1 MKKKIVIGL
10 VILSLIVGF
19 LFGYSYTIIFYN
31 KLKTDMS
38 NLREDYLKNKEEVY
52 SLEYE
57 LQRSME
63 ENNKLEERLKSCNEA
78 GKVTHETLCKE
89 DDLFLD
95 TTNRIRN
102 ILLRIGKIPITR
114 EAEKVFIDIAHE
126 IGNFTNKRIELIEE
140 YNDLIEDLNKDLIRE
155 LSTKK

>member
-19 LFGYSYTIIFYN
+19 LFGYGYTIIFYN
-31 KLKTDMS
+31 KLKTDMN

-52 SLEYE
+52 GLENE

-63 ENNKLEERLKSCNEA
+63 ENNKLEERLKINEEA
-78 GKVTHETLCKE
+78 GKVIYETFCKE
-89 DDLFLD
+89 DKLLLD
-95 TTNRIRN
+95 TRERI
-102 ILLRIGKIPITR
+102 
-114 EAEKVFIDIAHE
+114 IDIVLRAGNIPSTPEAHKLLKDIAYE
-126 IGNFTNKRIELIEE
+126 IGACWKKRNELVKE

>member
-10 VILSLIVGF
+10 VILSLIAGF
-19 LFGYSYTIIFYN
+19 LFGYGYMTIFYN

-57 LQRSME
+57 LQQSME
-63 ENNKLEERLKSCNEA
+63 ENNKLEERVEHLK
-78 GKVTHETLCKE
+78 KVVEFVEGIFHKE

-95 TTNRIRN
+95 TINK
-102 ILLRIGKIPITR
+102 LRVIVLRAGRIPITR
-114 EAEKVFIDIAHE
+114 EAEKVFLDIAEE
-126 IGNFTNKRIELIEE
+126 IGTCTGKRERLIKE
-140 YNDLIEDLNKDLIRE
+140 YNDVNEILLQKWNTINQ
-155 LSTKK
+155 